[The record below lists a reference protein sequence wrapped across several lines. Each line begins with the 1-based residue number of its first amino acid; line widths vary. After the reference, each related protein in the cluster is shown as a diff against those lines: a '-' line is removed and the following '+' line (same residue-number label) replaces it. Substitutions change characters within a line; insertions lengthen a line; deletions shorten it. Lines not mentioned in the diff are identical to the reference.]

1 MQGHTNQTSESFLIL
16 VTVCVAQPG
25 NLRAHVW
32 FALAVARFTLP
43 GSWCQV
49 RAAMSALLLDSSI
62 DTEGLQMAETA
73 LHIWFFS
80 TFHLYPSFPVAT
92 QSFYSDEH
100 CWFLWWWPPDIPR
113 WCHSVGFSGMRERDV
128 LLAQH
133 AWWYVS
139 AGSRV
144 FKQLW
149 QKAAM
154 ITAHVM
160 I

>member
-1 MQGHTNQTSESFLIL
+1 MLRKAIL
-16 VTVCVAQPG
+16 TRLKRAFWYGWLCVLHSLG
-25 NLRAHVW
+25 ICELMFDLLW
-32 FALAVARFTLP
+32 LSP

-49 RAAMSALLLDSSI
+49 RAAMSASLLDSSI

-80 TFHLYPSFPVAT
+80 TFHLYPSFPAAT

-113 WCHSVGFSGMRERDV
+113 WCHSVGFSGMRERGV

-133 AWWYVS
+133 TWWYVS

-149 QKAAM
+149 QTAVM